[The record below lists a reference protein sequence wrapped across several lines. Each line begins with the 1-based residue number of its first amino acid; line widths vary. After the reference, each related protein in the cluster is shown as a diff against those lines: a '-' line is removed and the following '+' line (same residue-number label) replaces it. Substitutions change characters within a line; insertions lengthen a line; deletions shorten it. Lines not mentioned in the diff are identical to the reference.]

1 MMGNILNNPQNA
13 LELLDMTAGIFL
25 LLDQEGICREVKLPK
40 SYAWFIQEDHLKG
53 KRLHQF
59 ILPSSSIEFQTNFQN
74 VLNNNIIS
82 SEDYGIVLMGQTY
95 YFTLTMQR
103 YNKQL
108 VLCQIKDTTQKR
120 LEQKEFAKRDNDLIV
135 VLQDA
140 MIGTWTYYSEFN
152 ILRYVGHGGVMKHD
166 GIIDINLS
174 TYRSYV
180 LPEDQDIFD
189 EWFVKNKNGVIGE
202 IVHFRIR
209 FGENIYYMKARTL
222 NYEKL
227 ENGHYIA
234 EGYSHNVTD
243 IQKSR
248 NDINLLSHAVNNAG
262 EYIFAVDTNG
272 YLILGNRMFRKSI
285 GLPLEEDITH
295 VSIWD
300 STPIIDSSDKW
311 AWVREMMKAGNL
323 EHGLVMKNPL
333 PLFPDVLAIE
343 VKAFWIT
350 GDNGEESFWFF
361 GRDIT
366 ESVEAAR
373 KLKAAKEQ
381 AERSE
386 YLKTSFL
393 ANISHEIRTPLNA
406 IVGFSQLIAEV
417 ENPEDKA
424 EFCRI
429 IQENNDR
436 LLHLVNELLDLSKIE
451 ANMVVFNL
459 QPIGMNELLKTVYDS
474 FILRCPTDVQLVN
487 ESLDT
492 EHYIYADKNRTVQII
507 SNLIDNA
514 LKYTKYGS
522 IRIGYKQVGDY
533 IEIYTTD
540 TGKGIK
546 PELLDSIF
554 SRFVKADENVH
565 GTGLGLSICK
575 MLVEKM
581 GGQIGVKSELGKGTT
596 FKFTLP
602 IFKGNDH
609 QEVEK

>member
-120 LEQKEFAKRDNDLIV
+120 LEQKEFAKRDKDLIV

-311 AWVREMMKAGNL
+311 TWVREMMKAGNL

-333 PLFPDVLAIE
+333 PLVPDVLAIE

>member
-1 MMGNILNNPQNA
+1 M
-13 LELLDMTAGIFL
+13 ELLDITAGIFL
-25 LLDQEGICREVKLPK
+25 LLDNDGVCREVKLPK
-40 SYAWFIQEDHLKG
+40 TYAWFMQEDQLKG
-53 KRLHQF
+53 KKLHQF

-82 SEDYGIVLMGQTY
+82 SEDYGVVLMGQTF
-95 YFTLTMQR
+95 YFTITMQR
-103 YNKQL
+103 YNEL

-120 LEQKEFAKRDNDLIV
+120 LEQKEFAKRDNDLAT

-180 LPEDQDIFD
+180 LSDDQEIFD
-189 EWFVKNKNGVIGE
+189 DWFVNNKNGVIGE
-202 IVHFRIR
+202 IVNFRIR

-234 EGYSHNVTD
+234 EGYSHNITD

-262 EYIFAVDTNG
+262 EYIFAVDSNG
-272 YLILGNRMFRKSI
+272 YLILGNRMFRKSMGI
-285 GLPLEEDITH
+285 SMDTEITS
-295 VSIWD
+295 VSIWE
-300 STPIIDSSDKW
+300 TLPIIESQDKW
-311 AWVREMMKAGNL
+311 NWVLEMLKAGNL
-323 EHGLVMKNPL
+323 EQGIVLTRPL
-333 PLFPDVLAIE
+333 QRYPEVLAIE
-343 VKAFWIT
+343 VKAFEIT
-350 GDNGEESFWFF
+350 GDDGEETYWFF
-361 GRDIT
+361 GRDIS

-406 IVGFSQLIAEV
+406 IVGFSQLMAEV
-417 ENPEDKA
+417 ESPEDKA

-451 ANMVVFNL
+451 ANMVKFDL

-474 FILRCPTDVQLVN
+474 FILRCPPEVQLVN
-487 ESLDT
+487 ESLKT

-514 LKYTKYGS
+514 LKYTKHGH
-522 IRIGYKQVGDY
+522 IRIGYKMKGKFV
-533 IEIYTTD
+533 EIYTAD
-540 TGKGIK
+540 TGIGIK
-546 PELLDSIF
+546 PELVDTIF
-554 SRFVKADENVH
+554 NRFVKADENVH
-565 GTGLGLSICK
+565 GTGLGLSISK
-575 MLVEKM
+575 MLIEKM
-581 GGQIGVKSELGKGTT
+581 GGEISVTSELEKGTT
-596 FKFTLP
+596 FRFTLP
-602 IFKGNDH
+602 LA
-609 QEVEK
+609 

>member
-40 SYAWFIQEDHLKG
+40 SYAWFIQEDHMKG

-120 LEQKEFAKRDNDLIV
+120 LEQKEFAKRDKDLIV

-189 EWFVKNKNGVIGE
+189 EWFVKNKSGVIGE

-474 FILRCPTDVQLVN
+474 FSLRCPTDVQLVN

>member
-40 SYAWFIQEDHLKG
+40 SYAWFIQEDHMKG

-120 LEQKEFAKRDNDLIV
+120 LEQKEFAKRDKDLIV

-285 GLPLEEDITH
+285 GLPLEEDITN

-311 AWVREMMKAGNL
+311 VWVREMMKARNL

-474 FILRCPTDVQLVN
+474 FSLRCPTDVQLVN

>member
-40 SYAWFIQEDHLKG
+40 SYAWFIQEDHMKG

-174 TYRSYV
+174 TYQSYV

>member
-40 SYAWFIQEDHLKG
+40 SYAWFIQEDHMKG

-209 FGENIYYMKARTL
+209 FGENIFYMKARTL

>member
-95 YFTLTMQR
+95 YFTLTLQR

-120 LEQKEFAKRDNDLIV
+120 LEQKEFAKRDKDLIV

-602 IFKGNDH
+602 AFKGNDH

>member
-25 LLDQEGICREVKLPK
+25 LLDNDGVCREVKLPK
-40 SYAWFIQEDHLKG
+40 TYAWFMQEDQLKG
-53 KRLHQF
+53 KKLHQF

-82 SEDYGIVLMGQTY
+82 SEDYGVVLMGQTF
-95 YFTLTMQR
+95 YFTITMQR
-103 YNKQL
+103 YNEL

-120 LEQKEFAKRDNDLIV
+120 LEQKEFAKRDNDLAT

-180 LPEDQDIFD
+180 LSDDQEIFD
-189 EWFVKNKNGVIGE
+189 DWFVNNKNGVIGE
-202 IVHFRIR
+202 IVNFRIR

-234 EGYSHNVTD
+234 EGYSHNITD

-262 EYIFAVDTNG
+262 EYIFAVDSNG
-272 YLILGNRMFRKSI
+272 YLILGNRMFRKSMGI
-285 GLPLEEDITH
+285 SMDTDITS
-295 VSIWD
+295 VSIWE
-300 STPIIDSSDKW
+300 TLPIIESQDKW
-311 AWVREMMKAGNL
+311 NWVLEMLKAGNL
-323 EHGLVMKNPL
+323 EQGIVLTRPL
-333 PLFPDVLAIE
+333 LRYPEVLAIE
-343 VKAFWIT
+343 VKAFEIT
-350 GDNGEESFWFF
+350 GDDGEETYWFF
-361 GRDIT
+361 GRDIS

-406 IVGFSQLIAEV
+406 IVGFSQLLAEV
-417 ENPEDKA
+417 ESPEDTA

-451 ANMVVFNL
+451 ANMVKFDL

-474 FILRCPTDVQLVN
+474 FILRCPPEVQLVN
-487 ESLDT
+487 ESLKT

-514 LKYTKYGS
+514 LKYTKHGH
-522 IRIGYKQVGDY
+522 IRIGYKMKGKFV
-533 IEIYTTD
+533 EIYTAD
-540 TGKGIK
+540 TGIGIK
-546 PELLDSIF
+546 PELVDTIF
-554 SRFVKADENVH
+554 NRFVKADENVH
-565 GTGLGLSICK
+565 GTGLGLSISK

-581 GGQIGVKSELGKGTT
+581 GGEISVTSELGKGTT
-596 FKFTLP
+596 FRFTLP
-602 IFKGNDH
+602 LA
-609 QEVEK
+609 

>member
-82 SEDYGIVLMGQTY
+82 SEDYGIVLMSQTY

-120 LEQKEFAKRDNDLIV
+120 LEQKEFAKRDKDLIV

-189 EWFVKNKNGVIGE
+189 EWFVKNKSGVIGE

-285 GLPLEEDITH
+285 GLPMEEDITH

-546 PELLDSIF
+546 PELVDSIF
-554 SRFVKADENVH
+554 CRFVKADENVH
-565 GTGLGLSICK
+565 GTGLGLSISK

>member
-25 LLDQEGICREVKLPK
+25 LLDNDGVCREVKLPK
-40 SYAWFIQEDHLKG
+40 TYAWFMQEDQLKG
-53 KRLHQF
+53 KKLHQF

-82 SEDYGIVLMGQTY
+82 SEDYGVVLMGQTF
-95 YFTLTMQR
+95 YFTITMQR
-103 YNKQL
+103 YNEL

-120 LEQKEFAKRDNDLIV
+120 LELKEFAKRDNDLAT

-180 LPEDQDIFD
+180 LSDDQEIFD
-189 EWFVKNKNGVIGE
+189 DWFVNNKNGVIGE
-202 IVHFRIR
+202 IVNFRIR
-209 FGENIYYMKARTL
+209 FGENIYYMKAHTL

-234 EGYSHNVTD
+234 EGYSHNITD

-262 EYIFAVDTNG
+262 EYIFAVDSNG
-272 YLILGNRMFRKSI
+272 YLILGNRMFRKSMGI
-285 GLPLEEDITH
+285 SMDTEITS
-295 VSIWD
+295 VSIWE
-300 STPIIDSSDKW
+300 TLPIIESQDKW
-311 AWVREMMKAGNL
+311 NWVLEMLKAGNL
-323 EHGLVMKNPL
+323 EQGIVLTRPL
-333 PLFPDVLAIE
+333 QRYPEVLAIE
-343 VKAFWIT
+343 VKAFEIT
-350 GDNGEESFWFF
+350 GDDGEETYWFF
-361 GRDIT
+361 GRDIS

-406 IVGFSQLIAEV
+406 IVGFSQLMAEV
-417 ENPEDKA
+417 ESPEDKA

-451 ANMVVFNL
+451 ANMVKFDL

-474 FILRCPTDVQLVN
+474 FILRCPPEVQLVN
-487 ESLDT
+487 ESLKT

-514 LKYTKYGS
+514 LKYTKHGH
-522 IRIGYKQVGDY
+522 IRIGYKMKGKFV
-533 IEIYTTD
+533 EIYTAD
-540 TGKGIK
+540 TGIGIK
-546 PELLDSIF
+546 PELVDTIF
-554 SRFVKADENVH
+554 NRFVKADENVH
-565 GTGLGLSICK
+565 GTGLGLSISK

-581 GGQIGVKSELGKGTT
+581 GGEISVTSELEKGTT
-596 FKFTLP
+596 FRFTLP
-602 IFKGNDH
+602 LA
-609 QEVEK
+609 

>member
-1 MMGNILNNPQNA
+1 M
-13 LELLDMTAGIFL
+13 ELLDMTAGIFL
-25 LLDQEGICREVKLPK
+25 LLDNDGVCREVKLPK
-40 SYAWFIQEDHLKG
+40 TYAWFMQEDQLKG
-53 KRLHQF
+53 KKLHQF

-82 SEDYGIVLMGQTY
+82 SEDYGVVLMGQTF
-95 YFTLTMQR
+95 YFTITMQR
-103 YNKQL
+103 YNEL

-120 LEQKEFAKRDNDLIV
+120 LEQKEFAKRDNDLAT

-180 LPEDQDIFD
+180 LSDDQEIFD
-189 EWFVKNKNGVIGE
+189 DWFVNNKNGVIGE
-202 IVHFRIR
+202 IVNFRIR

-234 EGYSHNVTD
+234 EGYSHNITD

-262 EYIFAVDTNG
+262 EYIFAVDSNG
-272 YLILGNRMFRKSI
+272 YLILGNRMFRKSMGI
-285 GLPLEEDITH
+285 SMDTEITS
-295 VSIWD
+295 VSIWE
-300 STPIIDSSDKW
+300 TLPIIESQDKW
-311 AWVREMMKAGNL
+311 NWVLEMLKAGNL
-323 EHGLVMKNPL
+323 EQGIVLTRPL
-333 PLFPDVLAIE
+333 QRYPEVLAIE
-343 VKAFWIT
+343 VKAFEIT
-350 GDNGEESFWFF
+350 GDDGEETYWFF
-361 GRDIT
+361 GRDIS

-406 IVGFSQLIAEV
+406 IVGFSQLMAEV
-417 ENPEDKA
+417 ESPEDKA

-451 ANMVVFNL
+451 ANMVKFDL

-474 FILRCPTDVQLVN
+474 FILRCPPEVQLVN
-487 ESLDT
+487 ESLKT

-514 LKYTKYGS
+514 LKYTKHGH
-522 IRIGYKQVGDY
+522 IRIGYKMKGKFV
-533 IEIYTTD
+533 EIYTAD
-540 TGKGIK
+540 TGIGIK
-546 PELLDSIF
+546 PELVDTIF
-554 SRFVKADENVH
+554 NRFVKADENVH
-565 GTGLGLSICK
+565 GTGLGLSISK

-581 GGQIGVKSELGKGTT
+581 GGEISVTSELEKGTT
-596 FKFTLP
+596 FRFTLP
-602 IFKGNDH
+602 LA
-609 QEVEK
+609 

>member
-59 ILPSSSIEFQTNFQN
+59 ILPSSSSEFQTNFQN

-82 SEDYGIVLMGQTY
+82 SEDYGIVLMGQPY

-120 LEQKEFAKRDNDLIV
+120 LEQKEFAKRDKDLIV

-174 TYRSYV
+174 TYQSYV

-285 GLPLEEDITH
+285 GLPMEEDITH

-522 IRIGYKQVGDY
+522 IQIGYKQVGDY

>member
-95 YFTLTMQR
+95 YFTLTLQR

-120 LEQKEFAKRDNDLIV
+120 LEQKEFAKRDKDLIV

-285 GLPLEEDITH
+285 GLPLEKDITH

-429 IQENNDR
+429 IQENNNR

>member
-120 LEQKEFAKRDNDLIV
+120 LEQKEFAKRDKDLIV

-285 GLPLEEDITH
+285 GLPMEEDITH
-295 VSIWD
+295 ISIWD
-300 STPIIDSSDKW
+300 STPIIESSDKW
-311 AWVREMMKAGNL
+311 AWVRDMMKAGNL

-333 PLFPDVLAIE
+333 PLYPDVLAIE

-429 IQENNDR
+429 IQENNNR

-474 FILRCPTDVQLVN
+474 FSLRCPTDVQLVN

-602 IFKGNDH
+602 AFKDNDH
-609 QEVEK
+609 PKVEK

>member
-95 YFTLTMQR
+95 YFTLTIQR

-120 LEQKEFAKRDNDLIV
+120 LEQKEFAKRDKDLIV

-189 EWFVKNKNGVIGE
+189 EWFVKNKSGVIGE

-285 GLPLEEDITH
+285 GLPMEEDITH

-311 AWVREMMKAGNL
+311 AWVCEMMKAGNL

-492 EHYIYADKNRTVQII
+492 EHYIYADKNRTIQII

>member
-25 LLDQEGICREVKLPK
+25 LLDNDGVCREVRLPK
-40 SYAWFIQEDHLKG
+40 TYAWFMQEDQLKG
-53 KRLHQF
+53 KKLHQF

-82 SEDYGIVLMGQTY
+82 SEDYGVVLMGQTF
-95 YFTLTMQR
+95 YFTITMQR
-103 YNKQL
+103 YNEL

-120 LEQKEFAKRDNDLIV
+120 LEQKEFAKRDNDLAT

-152 ILRYVGHGGVMKHD
+152 FLRYVGHGGVMKHD

-180 LPEDQDIFD
+180 LSDDQEIFD
-189 EWFVKNKNGVIGE
+189 DWFVNNKNGVIGE
-202 IVHFRIR
+202 IVNFRIR

-234 EGYSHNVTD
+234 EGYSHNITD

-262 EYIFAVDTNG
+262 EYIFAVDSNG
-272 YLILGNRMFRKSI
+272 YLILGNRMFRKSMGI
-285 GLPLEEDITH
+285 SMDTEITS
-295 VSIWD
+295 VSIWE
-300 STPIIDSSDKW
+300 TLPIIESQDKW
-311 AWVREMMKAGNL
+311 NWVLEMLKAGNL
-323 EHGLVMKNPL
+323 EQGIVLTRPL
-333 PLFPDVLAIE
+333 QRYPEVLAIE
-343 VKAFWIT
+343 VKAFEIT
-350 GDNGEESFWFF
+350 GDDGEETYWFF
-361 GRDIT
+361 GRDIS

-406 IVGFSQLIAEV
+406 IVGFSQLMAEV
-417 ENPEDKA
+417 ESPEDKA

-451 ANMVVFNL
+451 ANMVKLDL

-474 FILRCPTDVQLVN
+474 FILRCPPEVQLVN
-487 ESLDT
+487 ESLKT

-514 LKYTKYGS
+514 LKYTKHGH
-522 IRIGYKQVGDY
+522 IRIGYKMKGKFV
-533 IEIYTTD
+533 EIYTAD
-540 TGKGIK
+540 TGIGIK
-546 PELLDSIF
+546 PELVDTIF
-554 SRFVKADENVH
+554 NRFVKANENVH
-565 GTGLGLSICK
+565 GTGLGLSISK
-575 MLVEKM
+575 MLIEKM
-581 GGQIGVKSELGKGTT
+581 GGEISVTSELEKGTT
-596 FKFTLP
+596 FRFTLP
-602 IFKGNDH
+602 LA
-609 QEVEK
+609 

>member
-40 SYAWFIQEDHLKG
+40 SYAWFIQEDHMKG

-285 GLPLEEDITH
+285 GLPMEEDITH

-417 ENPEDKA
+417 ENPEVKA

-474 FILRCPTDVQLVN
+474 FSLRCPTDVQLVN

>member
-1 MMGNILNNPQNA
+1 M
-13 LELLDMTAGIFL
+13 ELLDMTAGIFL
-25 LLDQEGICREVKLPK
+25 LLDNDGVCREVKLPK
-40 SYAWFIQEDHLKG
+40 TYAWFMQEDQLKG
-53 KRLHQF
+53 KKLHQF

-82 SEDYGIVLMGQTY
+82 SEDYGVVLMGQTF
-95 YFTLTMQR
+95 YFTITMQR
-103 YNKQL
+103 YNEL

-120 LEQKEFAKRDNDLIV
+120 LEQKEFAKRDNDLAT

-180 LPEDQDIFD
+180 LSDDQEIFD
-189 EWFVKNKNGVIGE
+189 DWFVNNKNGVIGE
-202 IVHFRIR
+202 IVNFRIR

-234 EGYSHNVTD
+234 EGYSHNITD

-262 EYIFAVDTNG
+262 EYIFAVDSNG
-272 YLILGNRMFRKSI
+272 YLILGNRMFRKSMGI
-285 GLPLEEDITH
+285 SMDTEITS
-295 VSIWD
+295 VSIWE
-300 STPIIDSSDKW
+300 TLPIIESQDKW
-311 AWVREMMKAGNL
+311 NWVLEMLKAGNL
-323 EHGLVMKNPL
+323 EQGIVLTRPL
-333 PLFPDVLAIE
+333 QRYPEVLAIE
-343 VKAFWIT
+343 VKAFEIT
-350 GDNGEESFWFF
+350 GDDGEETYWFF
-361 GRDIT
+361 GRDIS

-406 IVGFSQLIAEV
+406 IVGFSQLMAEI
-417 ENPEDKA
+417 ESPEDKA

-451 ANMVVFNL
+451 ANMVKFDL

-474 FILRCPTDVQLVN
+474 FILRCPPEVQLVN
-487 ESLDT
+487 ESLKT

-514 LKYTKYGS
+514 LKYTKHGH
-522 IRIGYKQVGDY
+522 IRIGYKMKGKFV
-533 IEIYTTD
+533 EIYTAD
-540 TGKGIK
+540 TGIGIK
-546 PELLDSIF
+546 PELVDTIF
-554 SRFVKADENVH
+554 NRFVKADENVH
-565 GTGLGLSICK
+565 GTGLGLSISK

-581 GGQIGVKSELGKGTT
+581 GGEISVTSELEKGTT
-596 FKFTLP
+596 FRFTLP
-602 IFKGNDH
+602 LA
-609 QEVEK
+609 

>member
-25 LLDQEGICREVKLPK
+25 LLDNDGVCREVKLPK
-40 SYAWFIQEDHLKG
+40 TYAWFMQEDQLKG
-53 KRLHQF
+53 KKLHQF

-82 SEDYGIVLMGQTY
+82 SEDYGVVLMGQTF
-95 YFTLTMQR
+95 YFTITMQR
-103 YNKQL
+103 YNEL

-120 LEQKEFAKRDNDLIV
+120 LEQKEFAKRDNDLAT

-180 LPEDQDIFD
+180 LSDDQEIFD
-189 EWFVKNKNGVIGE
+189 DWFVNNKNGVIGE
-202 IVHFRIR
+202 IVNFRIR

-234 EGYSHNVTD
+234 EGYSHNITD

-262 EYIFAVDTNG
+262 EYIFAVDSNG
-272 YLILGNRMFRKSI
+272 YLILGNRMFRKSMGI
-285 GLPLEEDITH
+285 SMDTDITS
-295 VSIWD
+295 VSIWE
-300 STPIIDSSDKW
+300 TLPIIESQDKW
-311 AWVREMMKAGNL
+311 NWVLEMLKAGNL
-323 EHGLVMKNPL
+323 EQGIVLTRPL
-333 PLFPDVLAIE
+333 QRYPEVLAIE
-343 VKAFWIT
+343 VKAFEIT
-350 GDNGEESFWFF
+350 GDDGEETYWFF
-361 GRDIT
+361 GRDIS

-406 IVGFSQLIAEV
+406 IVGFSQLMAEV
-417 ENPEDKA
+417 ESPEDKA

-451 ANMVVFNL
+451 ANMVKFDL

-474 FILRCPTDVQLVN
+474 FILRCPPEVQLVN
-487 ESLDT
+487 ESLKT

-514 LKYTKYGS
+514 LKYTKHGH
-522 IRIGYKQVGDY
+522 IRIGYKMKGKFV
-533 IEIYTTD
+533 EIYTAD
-540 TGKGIK
+540 TGIGIK
-546 PELLDSIF
+546 PELVDTIF
-554 SRFVKADENVH
+554 NRFVKADENVH
-565 GTGLGLSICK
+565 GTGLGLSISK

-581 GGQIGVKSELGKGTT
+581 GGEISVTSELEKGTT
-596 FKFTLP
+596 FRFTLP
-602 IFKGNDH
+602 LA
-609 QEVEK
+609 

>member
-95 YFTLTMQR
+95 YFTLTLQR

-120 LEQKEFAKRDNDLIV
+120 LEQKEFAKRDKDLIV

-474 FILRCPTDVQLVN
+474 FSLRCPTDVQLVN

-602 IFKGNDH
+602 AFKDNDH
-609 QEVEK
+609 PKVEK

>member
-1 MMGNILNNPQNA
+1 M
-13 LELLDMTAGIFL
+13 ELLDMTAGIFL
-25 LLDQEGICREVKLPK
+25 LLDNDGVCREVKLPK
-40 SYAWFIQEDHLKG
+40 TYAWFMQEDQLKG
-53 KRLHQF
+53 KKLHQF

-82 SEDYGIVLMGQTY
+82 SEDYGVVLMGQTF
-95 YFTLTMQR
+95 YFTITMQR
-103 YNKQL
+103 YNEL

-120 LEQKEFAKRDNDLIV
+120 LEQKEFAKRDNDLAT

-140 MIGTWTYYSEFN
+140 MIGTWTYYSELN

-180 LPEDQDIFD
+180 LSDDQEIFD
-189 EWFVKNKNGVIGE
+189 DWFVNNKNGVIGE
-202 IVHFRIR
+202 IVNFRIR

-234 EGYSHNVTD
+234 EGYSHNITD

-262 EYIFAVDTNG
+262 EYIFAVDSNG
-272 YLILGNRMFRKSI
+272 YLILGNRMFRKSMGI
-285 GLPLEEDITH
+285 SMDTEITS
-295 VSIWD
+295 VSIWE
-300 STPIIDSSDKW
+300 TLPIIESQDKW
-311 AWVREMMKAGNL
+311 NWVLEMLKAGNL
-323 EHGLVMKNPL
+323 EQGIVLTRPL
-333 PLFPDVLAIE
+333 QRYPEVLAIE
-343 VKAFWIT
+343 VKAFEIT

>member
-120 LEQKEFAKRDNDLIV
+120 LEQKEFAKRDKDLIV

-492 EHYIYADKNRTVQII
+492 EQYIYADKNRTVQII

>member
-120 LEQKEFAKRDNDLIV
+120 LEQKEFAKRDKDLIV

-189 EWFVKNKNGVIGE
+189 EWFVKNKSGVIGE

-300 STPIIDSSDKW
+300 STPIIESSDKW
-311 AWVREMMKAGNL
+311 AWVRDMMKAGNL

-474 FILRCPTDVQLVN
+474 FSLRCPTDVQLVN

>member
-25 LLDQEGICREVKLPK
+25 LLDKEGVCREVKLPK
-40 SYAWFIQEDHLKG
+40 SYAWFLQEDQLKG

-82 SEDYGIVLMGQTY
+82 SEDYGIVLMGQNF
-95 YFTLTMQR
+95 YFTITMQR
-103 YNKQL
+103 YNNL

-120 LEQKEFAKRDNDLIV
+120 LEQKEFAKRDNDLAT

-180 LPEDQDIFD
+180 LSDDQEIFD
-189 EWFVKNKNGVIGE
+189 DWFVNNKNGVIGE
-202 IVHFRIR
+202 IVNFRIR

-234 EGYSHNVTD
+234 EGYSHNITD

-262 EYIFAVDTNG
+262 EYIFAVDSNG
-272 YLILGNRMFRKSI
+272 YLILGNRMFRKSMGI
-285 GLPLEEDITH
+285 SMDTEITS
-295 VSIWD
+295 VSIWE
-300 STPIIDSSDKW
+300 TLPIIESQDKW
-311 AWVREMMKAGNL
+311 NWVLEMLKAGNL
-323 EHGLVMKNPL
+323 EQGIVLTRPL
-333 PLFPDVLAIE
+333 QRYPEVLAIE
-343 VKAFWIT
+343 VKAFEIT
-350 GDNGEESFWFF
+350 GDDGEETYWFF
-361 GRDIT
+361 GRDIS

-406 IVGFSQLIAEV
+406 IVGFSQLMAEV
-417 ENPEDKA
+417 ESPEDKA

-451 ANMVVFNL
+451 ANMVKFDL

-474 FILRCPTDVQLVN
+474 FILRCPPEVQLVN
-487 ESLDT
+487 ESLKT

-514 LKYTKYGS
+514 LKYTKHGH
-522 IRIGYKQVGDY
+522 IRIGYKMKGKFV
-533 IEIYTTD
+533 EIYTAD
-540 TGKGIK
+540 TGIGIK
-546 PELLDSIF
+546 PELVDTIF
-554 SRFVKADENVH
+554 NRFVKANENVH
-565 GTGLGLSICK
+565 GTGLGLSISK

-581 GGQIGVKSELGKGTT
+581 GGEISVTSELEKGTT
-596 FKFTLP
+596 FRFTLP
-602 IFKGNDH
+602 L
-609 QEVEK
+609 V

>member
-120 LEQKEFAKRDNDLIV
+120 LEQKEFAKRDKDLIV

-474 FILRCPTDVQLVN
+474 FSLRCPTDVQLVN

-565 GTGLGLSICK
+565 GTGLGLSISK